1 MIVKVTSAAQRAQ
14 FLAAIGEHPVL
25 QAQLTMR
32 LALFGDLP
40 GSGWQFYTALPSE
53 DAISAQEAAQDNRCA
68 DNLSGEE
75 IAKTQIVTEE
85 TAAGRFQ
92 SQPLALALRG
102 ASATVAGAFDPEELG
117 SFLAFLGIDRFT
129 TPAQT
134 PPEGFCYHQ
143 TLFVYTLQPGKQLS
157 LPTFTGD
164 FAQQEGVFAL
174 DKSPSVMQIT
184 PLLFPQGGQGDEM
197 GDRDNIGAASD
208 TGDINDSDTSLQ
220 DQYYA
225 DNTHARNAGMAEFWL
240 LRHGDTPIFTLAASA
255 VVGKVAYL
263 SAGETIEAYRGQGIG
278 GHYIVQ
284 MANEYAA
291 KGYEVCFVCEAV
303 RCRFYER
310 LGFAKGAVLY
320 QYGSEG

>member
-1 MIVKVTSAAQRAQ
+1 MIGKVTSAAQRAQ
-14 FLAAIGEHPVL
+14 FLAAIGDCPVL

-40 GSGWQFYTALPSE
+40 GSGWQFYTAQPPS
-53 DAISAQEAAQDNRCA
+53 
-68 DNLSGEE
+68 
-75 IAKTQIVTEE
+75 
-85 TAAGRFQ
+85 F
-92 SQPLALALRG
+92 ALALRG
-102 ASATVAGAFDPEELG
+102 ASATVVGTFDPEELG
-117 SFLAFLGIDRFT
+117 SFLAFLGVDRLT

-134 PPEGFCYHQ
+134 PPEGFAYHQ
-143 TLFVYTLQPGKQLS
+143 TLFVYTLQAGKQLC

-164 FAQQEGVFAL
+164 FEGQEGIFTL

-184 PLLFPQGGQGDEM
+184 PLLFPQEEQDAEM
-197 GDRDNIGAASD
+197 GDMGNTDAASD
-208 TGDINDSDTSLQ
+208 TGDINDTDNTILQ

-263 SAGETIEAYRGQGIG
+263 SAGETIAAYRGQGIG

-291 KGYEVCFVCEAV
+291 KGYEVCFICEAV

-310 LGFAKGAVLY
+310 LGFAKAGVLY
-320 QYGSEG
+320 QYSPAVPEGE